1 MSAAKDI
8 FVISDL
14 HMGDG
19 GPRDNFAVGDKE
31 KQLNLFLDFVEKEN
45 GELIISGD
53 LFEFW
58 QVSIG
63 KVLTKWLK
71 LIDRFAAMDVTYVVG
86 NHDIDL
92 EALIGTSILAHP
104 LFKKMSRRFVRE
116 IGGKKFMFMHGHEA
130 DPYNKGDTPGWG
142 QILTILAGIVEDVN
156 GSPLLDTGGTV
167 EDALLNVSMLLIKA
181 WNWLVNLRYKKAI
194 GGRAPSPRKRELTP
208 SQNPERAQKLLDDYK
223 KDKETEGY
231 DIAIVGHTHRVGRF
245 EDWYYNSGCWV
256 KETNSFL
263 RISLDGQVK
272 VFDWKDGQAIPNDTV
287 LQSNL

>member
-1 MSAAKDI
+1 MNQDKDI

-14 HMGDG
+14 HIGDG

-31 KQLNLFLDFVEKEN
+31 NQLNLFLDFIHREN
-45 GELIISGD
+45 GELIITGD

-71 LIDRFAAMDVTYVVG
+71 LINRFAAMDTTYVVG

-92 EALIGTSILAHP
+92 EALIGTDMLAHP

-130 DPYNKGDTPGWG
+130 DPYNKGDTPSWTR
-142 QILTILAGIVEDVN
+142 ILTIFAGIVEDVN
-156 GSPLLDTGGTV
+156 GSPLLGTGVTV
-167 EDALLNVSMLLIKA
+167 EEALLNISVPLMKA

-194 GGRAPSPRKRELTP
+194 GGKSPSPSKRELTP

-223 KDKETEGY
+223 KDKETELY
-231 DIAIVGHTHRVGRF
+231 DIAIVGHTHQVGRF
-245 EDWYYNSGCWV
+245 EDWYFNSGCWV
-256 KETNSFL
+256 KEINNFL
-263 RISLDGQVK
+263 RISTDGQVR
-272 VFDWKDGQAIPNDTV
+272 VFDWKDGQAIPNNTV
-287 LQSNL
+287 LEPDL